1 LKEIK
6 EDQMAKSVQELM
18 TSNPC
23 SIDTDKSAAYAA
35 KMMRDEDV
43 GLAPIVEGNRLV
55 GTLTDR
61 DIAIRV
67 VAEGKDPESTKVT
80 EIASTDLVTV
90 DPQQGLDEA
99 LRLMAKHQVRRLP
112 VVEEDGRLV
121 GVVAQAD
128 VAKSAGDKQTGELVG
143 EISQ

>member
-1 LKEIK
+1 MGQSIK
-6 EDQMAKSVQELM
+6 DVM

-23 SIDTDKSAAYAA
+23 TIDADKSVAYAA

-43 GLAPIVEGNRLV
+43 GLAPIVEGDKLI
-55 GTLTDR
+55 GMLTDR

-67 VAEGKDPESTKVT
+67 VAEGRNPDQVKVRDV
-80 EIASTDLVTV
+80 ASKQVVTI
-90 DPQQGLDEA
+90 DPQQDLDEA
-99 LRLMAKHQVRRLP
+99 LRIMAKHQVRRLA

-128 VAKSAGDKQTGELVG
+128 VAREGDEKQTGKLVE
-143 EISQ
+143 EISE

>member
-1 LKEIK
+1 
-6 EDQMAKSVQELM
+6 MAESIRDLM
-18 TSNPC
+18 TKNPC
-23 SIDTDKSAAYAA
+23 SIVADKSVAYAA

-43 GLAPIVEGNRLV
+43 GLAPIVEGDKLI

-67 VAEGKDPESTKVT
+67 VAEGKDPDQTTVR
-80 EIASTDLVTV
+80 EIASTNVVTI
-90 DPQQGLDEA
+90 DPQQDLDEA

-128 VAKSAGDKQTGELVG
+128 VAREGDAEQTGKVVQ
-143 EISQ
+143 EISE